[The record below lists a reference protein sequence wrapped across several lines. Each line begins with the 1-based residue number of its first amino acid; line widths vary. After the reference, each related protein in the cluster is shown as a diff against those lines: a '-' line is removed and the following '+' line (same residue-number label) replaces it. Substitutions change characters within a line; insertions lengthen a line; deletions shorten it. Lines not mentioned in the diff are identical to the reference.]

1 MKIENIEVETVTLH
15 GPVHALHKVTEDV
28 GLEFILGEYAPE
40 ILTLVYSH
48 ILRPESLNTITRA
61 IRWID
66 TDEIGLELPGSR
78 KRFERAMDDL
88 EARMQYIEKELHET
102 IDEHCSAHT
111 LFYDVTDMYFYGR
124 NFKGAR
130 GGDSSYLPQIGI
142 GLAVESQYGL
152 PLFHHLFD
160 ENEFDTERFPVILE
174 RLQEF
179 SRDRCTLVVDREA
192 ATKKN
197 ILDALAS
204 QFSVIACLPLEG
216 DELKQ
221 VAVKESQKMGPEH
234 IVEVSSV
241 FVHAR
246 EIKRKWAGIDVR
258 MIICKNNP
266 LRQQIHQNRYYEV
279 EEALRRLKNGVKIRK
294 GMEKYIT
301 EVDGTPQMDYDAVR
315 EREKFDGVS
324 IIMTT
329 TDIPKEEVVQK
340 YFDTD
345 IIEKSFQSLE
355 CTFSVVA
362 IRHWLWRRV
371 KAHIFVCYLAY
382 LHLTWMGMLLRKNG
396 ISMSP
401 VKALEELET
410 VYNVE
415 ITDKKTGMSTTRTVS
430 LTEEQEAIYKALNL
444 L

>member
-1 MKIENIEVETVTLH
+1 
-15 GPVHALHKVTEDV
+15 
-28 GLEFILGEYAPE
+28 
-40 ILTLVYSH
+40 
-48 ILRPESLNTITRA
+48 
-61 IRWID
+61 
-66 TDEIGLELPGSR
+66 
-78 KRFERAMDDL
+78 
-88 EARMQYIEKELHET
+88 
-102 IDEHCSAHT
+102 
-111 LFYDVTDMYFYGR
+111 
-124 NFKGAR
+124 
-130 GGDSSYLPQIGI
+130 
-142 GLAVESQYGL
+142 
-152 PLFHHLFD
+152 
-160 ENEFDTERFPVILE
+160 
-174 RLQEF
+174 
-179 SRDRCTLVVDREA
+179 
-192 ATKKN
+192 
-197 ILDALAS
+197 
-204 QFSVIACLPLEG
+204 
-216 DELKQ
+216 
-221 VAVKESQKMGPEH
+221 
-234 IVEVSSV
+234 
-241 FVHAR
+241 
-246 EIKRKWAGIDVR
+246 
-258 MIICKNNP
+258 
-266 LRQQIHQNRYYEV
+266 
-279 EEALRRLKNGVKIRK
+279 VKIRK